1 MHNKAGERPQAG
13 FPAVPTPR
21 TADPD
26 LAMDQMISA
35 PQTAPVDV
43 TMDNFMAEVIE
54 GSKTTPTI
62 VQFWAPWCGP
72 CKQLGPVLQK
82 VVGAS
87 GSKVRMVRVNID
99 DNQQIAQQMRVQS
112 VPTVYGFVDGQPV
125 DGFAGA
131 QPESNVKQFVEKLSS
146 MGGAGADVASM
157 LETAE
162 AALASGDHGTAM
174 IQFQEVMSAAP
185 ESIAALA
192 GVVRCL
198 SASGDNAG
206 AREVIDQLNDEYRED
221 PAMQSA
227 IAAVELAEK
236 ASESAGE
243 LDAAKA
249 AVEADPNDL
258 AARQEYA
265 LALYAVGANAEAM
278 AQLLESI
285 RIERGW
291 NDDAARLQLL
301 EFFATLG
308 AANPDVIAARRKL
321 STLLFS

>member
-1 MHNKAGERPQAG
+1 
-13 FPAVPTPR
+13 
-21 TADPD
+21 
-26 LAMDQMISA
+26 MISA
-35 PQTAPVDV
+35 PQSAPVDV

-72 CKQLGPVLQK
+72 CKQLGPVLEK

-87 GSKVRMVRVNID
+87 GGKVRMVRVNID

-131 QPESNVKQFVEKLSS
+131 QPESNVRQFVEKLSS

-157 LETAE
+157 LEAAE

-174 IQFQEVMSAAP
+174 MHFQEVMSAAP
-185 ESIAALA
+185 ESVAALA

>member
-1 MHNKAGERPQAG
+1 
-13 FPAVPTPR
+13 
-21 TADPD
+21 
-26 LAMDQMISA
+26 MDQMISA
-35 PQTAPVDV
+35 QQTAPVDV
-43 TMDNFMAEVIE
+43 TIDNFMAEVIE
-54 GSKTTPTI
+54 GSKATPTV

-72 CKQLGPVLQK
+72 CKQLGPVLEK
-82 VVGAS
+82 VVGANA
-87 GSKVRMVRVNID
+87 GKVRMVRVNID

-131 QPESNVKQFVEKLSS
+131 QTESNVKQFIEKLAS
-146 MGGAGADVASM
+146 MGGAGADIEAM
-157 LETAE
+157 LEAAE
-162 AALASGDHGTAM
+162 ASLAAGDHGTAM
-174 IQFQEVMSAAP
+174 MQFQEVMGAAP
-185 ESIAALA
+185 ESVAALA

-198 SASGDNAG
+198 CASGDIAG
-206 AREVIDQLNDEYRED
+206 AREVIDQLNDEYRDD
-221 PAMQSA
+221 PAMASA

-243 LDAAKA
+243 LGAARA
-249 AVEADPNDL
+249 AVEADPTDL

-265 LALYAVGANAEAM
+265 LALYAVGENAGAM

>member
-1 MHNKAGERPQAG
+1 
-13 FPAVPTPR
+13 
-21 TADPD
+21 
-26 LAMDQMISA
+26 MISA
-35 PQTAPVDV
+35 PQSAPVDV

-72 CKQLGPVLQK
+72 CKQLSPVLEK

-87 GSKVRMVRVNID
+87 GGKVRMVRVNID

-146 MGGAGADVASM
+146 MGGAGADVASI
-157 LETAE
+157 LEAAE

-174 IQFQEVMSAAP
+174 MQFQEVMSATP
-185 ESIAALA
+185 ESVAALA

-249 AVEADPNDL
+249 AVEANSNDL

>member
-1 MHNKAGERPQAG
+1 
-13 FPAVPTPR
+13 
-21 TADPD
+21 
-26 LAMDQMISA
+26 MISA
-35 PQTAPVDV
+35 PQSAPVDV

-72 CKQLGPVLQK
+72 CKQLGPVLEK

-87 GSKVRMVRVNID
+87 GGKVRMVRVNID

-157 LETAE
+157 LEAAE

-174 IQFQEVMSAAP
+174 MQFQEVMSAAP
-185 ESIAALA
+185 ESVAALA

-291 NDDAARLQLL
+291 NNDSARLQLL
-301 EFFATLG
+301 QFFATLG

>member
-1 MHNKAGERPQAG
+1 
-13 FPAVPTPR
+13 
-21 TADPD
+21 
-26 LAMDQMISA
+26 MISA
-35 PQTAPVDV
+35 PQSAPVDV

-72 CKQLGPVLQK
+72 CKQLGPVLEK

-87 GSKVRMVRVNID
+87 GGKVRMVRVNID

-157 LETAE
+157 LEAAE

-174 IQFQEVMSAAP
+174 MQFQEVMSAAP
-185 ESIAALA
+185 ESVAALA

-265 LALYAVGANAEAM
+265 VALYAVGANAEAM

>member
-1 MHNKAGERPQAG
+1 
-13 FPAVPTPR
+13 
-21 TADPD
+21 
-26 LAMDQMISA
+26 MDQMISA
-35 PQTAPVDV
+35 PQSAPVDV

-72 CKQLGPVLQK
+72 CKQLGPVLEK

-87 GSKVRMVRVNID
+87 GGKVRMVRVNID

-157 LETAE
+157 LEAAE
-162 AALASGDHGTAM
+162 AARASGDHGTAM
-174 IQFQEVMSAAP
+174 MHFQEVMSAAP
-185 ESIAALA
+185 ESVAALA

-206 AREVIDQLNDEYRED
+206 AREVIDQLSDEYRED

-236 ASESAGE
+236 ASKSAGE

-278 AQLLESI
+278 AQLMESI

>member
-1 MHNKAGERPQAG
+1 
-13 FPAVPTPR
+13 
-21 TADPD
+21 
-26 LAMDQMISA
+26 MISA
-35 PQTAPVDV
+35 PQSAPVDV
-43 TMDNFMAEVIE
+43 TMDNFVAEVIE

-72 CKQLGPVLQK
+72 CKQLGPVLEK

-87 GSKVRMVRVNID
+87 GGKVRMVRVNID

-157 LETAE
+157 LEAAE

-174 IQFQEVMSAAP
+174 MQFQEVMSAAP
-185 ESIAALA
+185 ESVAALA

-206 AREVIDQLNDEYRED
+206 AREVIDQLNDEDRED

>member
-1 MHNKAGERPQAG
+1 
-13 FPAVPTPR
+13 
-21 TADPD
+21 
-26 LAMDQMISA
+26 MISA
-35 PQTAPVDV
+35 PQSAPVDV

-72 CKQLGPVLQK
+72 CKQLGPVLEK
-82 VVGAS
+82 VVGTS
-87 GSKVRMVRVNID
+87 GGKVRMVRVNID

-146 MGGAGADVASM
+146 TGGAGADIASM
-157 LETAE
+157 LEAAE

-174 IQFQEVMSAAP
+174 MQFQEVMSAAP
-185 ESIAALA
+185 ESVAALA

>member
-1 MHNKAGERPQAG
+1 
-13 FPAVPTPR
+13 
-21 TADPD
+21 
-26 LAMDQMISA
+26 MISA
-35 PQTAPVDV
+35 PQSAPVDV

-54 GSKTTPTI
+54 GSKTTPTV

-72 CKQLGPVLQK
+72 CKQLGPVLEK

-87 GSKVRMVRVNID
+87 GGKVRMVRVNID

-146 MGGAGADVASM
+146 MGGAGADIASM
-157 LETAE
+157 LEAAE

-174 IQFQEVMSAAP
+174 MQFQEVMSAAP
-185 ESIAALA
+185 ESVAALA

>member
-1 MHNKAGERPQAG
+1 
-13 FPAVPTPR
+13 
-21 TADPD
+21 
-26 LAMDQMISA
+26 MDQMISA
-35 PQTAPVDV
+35 PQSAPVDV
-43 TMDNFMAEVIE
+43 TMDNFMAAVIE

-72 CKQLGPVLQK
+72 CKQLGPVLEK

-87 GSKVRMVRVNID
+87 GGKVRMVRVNID

-157 LETAE
+157 LEAAE
-162 AALASGDHGTAM
+162 AALALGDHGTAM
-174 IQFQEVMSAAP
+174 MQFQEVMSAAP
-185 ESIAALA
+185 ESVAALA

-206 AREVIDQLNDEYRED
+206 AREVIDQLNDEYRAD
-221 PAMQSA
+221 SAMQLA

-243 LDAAKA
+243 LDTAKA

-265 LALYAVGANAEAM
+265 VALYAVGANAEAM

>member
-1 MHNKAGERPQAG
+1 
-13 FPAVPTPR
+13 
-21 TADPD
+21 
-26 LAMDQMISA
+26 MDQMISA
-35 PQTAPVDV
+35 QQTAPIDV
-43 TMDNFMAEVIE
+43 TIDNFMAEVIE
-54 GSKTTPTI
+54 GSKATPTV

-72 CKQLGPVLQK
+72 CKQLGPVLEK
-82 VVGAS
+82 VVGANA
-87 GSKVRMVRVNID
+87 GKVRMVRVNID

-131 QPESNVKQFVEKLSS
+131 QPESNVKQFIEKLAS
-146 MGGAGADVASM
+146 MGAAGADIEAM
-157 LETAE
+157 LEAAE
-162 AALASGDHGTAM
+162 ASLAAGDHGTAM
-174 IQFQEVMSAAP
+174 MQFQEVMGAAP
-185 ESIAALA
+185 ESVAALA

-198 SASGDNAG
+198 SASGDIAG
-206 AREVIDQLNDEYRED
+206 AREVIDQLNDEYRDD
-221 PAMQSA
+221 PAMASA

-243 LDAAKA
+243 LGAARA
-249 AVEADPNDL
+249 AVEADPTDL

-265 LALYAVGANAEAM
+265 LALYAVGENAGAM

>member
-1 MHNKAGERPQAG
+1 
-13 FPAVPTPR
+13 
-21 TADPD
+21 
-26 LAMDQMISA
+26 MDQMISA
-35 PQTAPVDV
+35 QQTAPVDV
-43 TMDNFMAEVIE
+43 TIDNFMAEVIE
-54 GSKTTPTI
+54 GSKATPTV

-72 CKQLGPVLQK
+72 CKQLGPVLEK
-82 VVGAS
+82 VVGATA
-87 GSKVRMVRVNID
+87 GKVRMVRVNID

-131 QPESNVKQFVEKLSS
+131 QPESNVKQFIEKLAS
-146 MGGAGADVASM
+146 MGGAGADIEAM
-157 LETAE
+157 LEAAE
-162 AALASGDHGTAM
+162 ASLAAGDHGTAM
-174 IQFQEVMSAAP
+174 MQFQEVMGAAP
-185 ESIAALA
+185 ESVAALA

-198 SASGDNAG
+198 SASGDIAG

-221 PAMQSA
+221 PAMASA

-243 LDAAKA
+243 LGAARA
-249 AVEADPNDL
+249 AVEADPANL

-265 LALYAVGANAEAM
+265 LALYAVGENAEAM

>member
-1 MHNKAGERPQAG
+1 
-13 FPAVPTPR
+13 
-21 TADPD
+21 
-26 LAMDQMISA
+26 MDQMISA
-35 PQTAPVDV
+35 PQSTPVDV

-54 GSKTTPTI
+54 GSKATPTI

-72 CKQLGPVLQK
+72 CKQLGPVLEK

-87 GSKVRMVRVNID
+87 GGKVRMVRVNID
-99 DNQQIAQQMRVQS
+99 DNQQIAQQLRVQS

-131 QPESNVKQFVEKLSS
+131 QPESSVKQFVEKLSS
-146 MGGAGADVASM
+146 MGGAGADIASM
-157 LETAE
+157 LEAAE

-174 IQFQEVMSAAP
+174 MQFQEVMSAAP
-185 ESIAALA
+185 ESVAALA

-206 AREVIDQLNDEYRED
+206 AREVIDQLNDDYRQD

-265 LALYAVGANAEAM
+265 LALYAIGANADAM

>member
-1 MHNKAGERPQAG
+1 
-13 FPAVPTPR
+13 
-21 TADPD
+21 
-26 LAMDQMISA
+26 MISA
-35 PQTAPVDV
+35 PQSAPVDV

-72 CKQLGPVLQK
+72 CKQLGPVLEK

-87 GSKVRMVRVNID
+87 GGKVRMVRVNID

-146 MGGAGADVASM
+146 MGGAGADIASM
-157 LETAE
+157 LEAAE

-174 IQFQEVMSAAP
+174 MQFQEVMSAAP
-185 ESIAALA
+185 ESVAALA

-265 LALYAVGANAEAM
+265 LALYAVGANAKAM